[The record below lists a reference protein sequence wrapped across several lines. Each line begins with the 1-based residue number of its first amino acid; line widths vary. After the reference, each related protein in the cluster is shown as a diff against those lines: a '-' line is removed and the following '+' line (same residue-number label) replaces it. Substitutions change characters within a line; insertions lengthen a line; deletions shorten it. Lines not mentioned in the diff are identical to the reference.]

1 MKTMSPDLDWK
12 GDQVPVSKQFD
23 DPYYS
28 LNNGLNE
35 TQHVFLAA
43 NGLPDRF
50 QDRFSIAE
58 IGFGTGL
65 NFLTTL
71 QAWQRSGQAGELLF
85 TSFEAYPLNQADLIR
100 ALQPFDTIATLAQD
114 LVDGW
119 SDLLRTGQ
127 LKILRVNLSLIIGDA
142 RIMLPQWKGRA
153 DCWYLD
159 GFSPAKNPDLW
170 EADLLSEVFSHT
182 ETEGTA
188 STYTAAGYVRRNL
201 KHAGFHV
208 ERAEGYGHKRHMT
221 VARKGSRDEE

>member
-1 MKTMSPDLDWK
+1 MKTVSPDLDWK

-28 LNNGLNE
+28 LDNGLHE

-50 QDRFSIAE
+50 KDGFSIAE
-58 IGFGTGL
+58 LGFGTGL

-71 QAWQRSGQAGELLF
+71 Q
-85 TSFEAYPLNQADLIR
+85 
-100 ALQPFDTIATLAQD
+100 

-119 SDLLRTGQ
+119 PDLLRTGK
-127 LKILRVNLSLIIGDA
+127 LKTADMNLLLIIGDA
-142 RIMLPQWKGRA
+142 RETVPQWKGRA

-159 GFSPAKNPDLW
+159 GFSPAKIPELS
-170 EADLLSEVFSHT
+170 ETDLLSEVYSHT

-188 STYTAAGYVRRNL
+188 ATYTAAGYVRRNL
-201 KHAGFHV
+201 VDAGFKV
-208 ERAEGYGHKRHMT
+208 ERAKGYGRKRHMT
-221 VARKGSRDEE
+221 LALKGSKDEE